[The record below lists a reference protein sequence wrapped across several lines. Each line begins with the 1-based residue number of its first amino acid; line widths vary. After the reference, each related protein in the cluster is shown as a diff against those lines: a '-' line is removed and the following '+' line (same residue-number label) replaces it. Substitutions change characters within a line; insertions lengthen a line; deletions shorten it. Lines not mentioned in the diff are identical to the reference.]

1 MSLSWPLIYSTEGG
15 ERARL
20 RRIVNHATKPLIR
33 ATPMMPP
40 TTPPAIAPVFELLL
54 EDNDTVEDVLGV
66 VVVPPPTELGVTEA
80 LPVTSGESP
89 TSCAAVLFQ

>member
-1 MSLSWPLIYSTEGG
+1 
-15 ERARL
+15 
-20 RRIVNHATKPLIR
+20 
-33 ATPMMPP
+33 MMPP